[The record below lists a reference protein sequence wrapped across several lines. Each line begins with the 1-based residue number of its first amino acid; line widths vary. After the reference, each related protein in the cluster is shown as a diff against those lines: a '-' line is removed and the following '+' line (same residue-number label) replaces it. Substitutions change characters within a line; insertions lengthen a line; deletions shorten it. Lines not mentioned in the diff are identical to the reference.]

1 MEYRKIPGTD
11 LNVSTITLGT
21 MTYGSPV
28 LFEDAVRLTEYA
40 VSQGINIIDT
50 ANMYEGYNRTPG
62 SSGGVAEE
70 IIGAF
75 LKKYDR
81 NKVVIATKLGM
92 KVGDAPE
99 DEGTSAAAIDKH
111 LELSLR
117 RMQTDYVDIYYLHKP
132 DPDSSLEDTLTTMNR
147 KIKEGKVRYYGVSNY
162 NAAQLSEL
170 IQTADRLDVARP
182 VICEPPLSL
191 LKQEAL
197 EELLPLCA
205 KENIA
210 VTPYQI
216 FQGGLL
222 TGKYHRGAQAPE
234 GSRGSEMPGWLWKLE
249 DGLYDQLEAIEAE
262 AAKEGCTMLEYAIRW
277 TLRQPAVVSAIV
289 GVKKTSQID
298 AAVKA

>member
-1 MEYRKIPGTD
+1 M
-11 LNVSTITLGT
+11 
-21 MTYGSPV
+21 
-28 LFEDAVRLTEYA
+28 
-40 VSQGINIIDT
+40 
-50 ANMYEGYNRTPG
+50 
-62 SSGGVAEE
+62 
-70 IIGAF
+70 
-75 LKKYDR
+75 
-81 NKVVIATKLGM
+81 IATKLGM

-132 DPDSSLEDTLTTMNR
+132 DPDSCLEDTLTTMNR

-289 GVKKTSQID
+289 GLY
-298 AAVKA
+298 

>member
-28 LFEDAVRLTEYA
+28 PFEDAVRLTEYA

-99 DEGTSAAAIDKH
+99 DEGTSAAAMDTH
-111 LELSLR
+111 LELSMR

>member
-1 MEYRKIPGTD
+1 
-11 LNVSTITLGT
+11 
-21 MTYGSPV
+21 
-28 LFEDAVRLTEYA
+28 
-40 VSQGINIIDT
+40 
-50 ANMYEGYNRTPG
+50 
-62 SSGGVAEE
+62 
-70 IIGAF
+70 
-75 LKKYDR
+75 
-81 NKVVIATKLGM
+81 
-92 KVGDAPE
+92 
-99 DEGTSAAAIDKH
+99 
-111 LELSLR
+111 
-117 RMQTDYVDIYYLHKP
+117 
-132 DPDSSLEDTLTTMNR
+132 MNR